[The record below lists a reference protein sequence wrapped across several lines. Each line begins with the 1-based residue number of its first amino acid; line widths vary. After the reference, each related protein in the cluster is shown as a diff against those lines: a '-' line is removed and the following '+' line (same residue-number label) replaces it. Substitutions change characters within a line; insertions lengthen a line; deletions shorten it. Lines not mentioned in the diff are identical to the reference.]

1 MVFRGLLDSDLY
13 YLDAH
18 MTMYTSA
25 FPQVVYTIDV
35 IEISE
40 LEGFEPY
47 KFKNRR
53 QDLHGGYRIFRMGE
67 KMAAHIKKKLLF
79 QK

>member
-1 MVFRGLLDSDLY
+1 
-13 YLDAH
+13 

-47 KFKNRR
+47 KFKIG
-53 QDLHGGYRIFRMGE
+53 DKTYMEDTEFFRMGE
-67 KMAAHIKKKLLF
+67 KWPPISRRNCCFRSKL
-79 QK
+79 